1 MAEEESQGTYYGNLL
16 SYKFYMLPTSQKMY
30 GNSKSK
36 IKHHQN
42 VQQLLYVLALLGTS
56 TTWEMTKKK
65 FPNDNSK
72 VREKEKEYRRLLV
85 GRTDRGKHSSG
96 VLEFGLVVKDGKVF
110 RHPVSDKYRLSL
122 HGILFCFNTLN
133 LSKDEIDI
141 VAQNYSKVLPKVF
154 GKWDYL
160 KSKVGDDVYKL
171 SILAKGLLL
180 DNPLIVKTHDNPF
193 YELMSYIHIKY
204 RRYFESISEKSL
216 ANQISFWFYTYFLYD
231 SENKSSKKA
240 IVGVK
245 RLQQILNDD
254 AELKKWYLSFVKESD
269 KYYRTRVKTIKNS
282 GLI

>member
-1 MAEEESQGTYYGNLL
+1 MAEEENQGTHYGNLL

-30 GNSKSK
+30 GNSQSK

-42 VQQLLYVLALLGTS
+42 VQQLLYVLAMLGAS

-65 FPNDNSK
+65 FPNDNAK

-122 HGILFCFNTLN
+122 HGILFCLNTLN
-133 LSKDEIDI
+133 LNKDEIDI

-154 GKWDYL
+154 GKWGYL
-160 KSKVGDDVYKL
+160 KSKIGDDVYKL

-180 DNPLIVKTHDNPF
+180 DNPLIVKTLDNPF

-216 ANQISFWFYTYFLYD
+216 ADQISFWFYTYFLYD
-231 SENKSSKKA
+231 SGNKKSKKTV
-240 IVGVK
+240 VGVK

-254 AELKKWYLSFVKESD
+254 AELKKWYLNFVKESD
-269 KYYRTRVKTIKNS
+269 KYYKTRVKTIKNS